1 MRLLFAAAVSA
12 LSLVLPFATANAQP
26 YPNRPIKVIVPYG
39 PGGVDVQL
47 RLAQTFMES
56 SLGQRLVIE
65 NRPGAG
71 AIVGTTAVRNAPA
84 DGYTLLFTGTSALS
98 VVPHMRRVQYST
110 DDFVPIGNLTGTAL
124 VVVTREGAPYKSI
137 AELIAYAK
145 QNPGKVNMASSGVG
159 TTTHMIGEA
168 LQVAAGIKFTHVPYT
183 GMGQSIS
190 GMLSG
195 TADLSIGIPSAFMAQ
210 IKAGALRAIAT
221 TGNKRS
227 EFLPEVPTLKDAGVN
242 LVEETKF
249 GLLAPKGLE
258 PSVVNTLATALRTA
272 GQSKEFAEKMRAMN
286 ITPFYLD
293 SAGLAAALRQED
305 QHWSALLK
313 RPEFKDIVEK

>member
-1 MRLLFAAAVSA
+1 MRFFLAAALSA
-12 LSLVLPFATANAQP
+12 LSLVLPFSTASAQP

-39 PGGVDVQL
+39 AGGVDVQL
-47 RLAQTFMES
+47 RLAQTFMEPT
-56 SLGQRLVIE
+56 LGQRLVIE

-71 AIVGTTAVRNAPA
+71 AILGTMAVHSAPA

-98 VVPHMRRVQYST
+98 VIPHVKRVQYSM
-110 DDFVPIGNLTGTAL
+110 DDFIPIGNLTATAL
-124 VVVTREGAPYKSI
+124 VVVAREGAPYKSM

-159 TTTHMIGEA
+159 TTTHMVGEA
-168 LQVAAGIKFTHVPYT
+168 LQVATGVKFTHVPYT
-183 GMGQSIS
+183 GMAQSIG

-195 TADLSIGIPSAFMAQ
+195 TADFSIGVPGAFMSQ
-210 IKAGALRAIAT
+210 IKSGALRAVAT

-227 EFLPEVPTLKDAGVN
+227 EFLPDVPTLSEAGVN
-242 LVEETKF
+242 VVEETKF

-258 PSVVNTLATALRTA
+258 PGVVTTLVNALKA
-272 GQSKEFAEKMRAMN
+272 AVQSKEFADKMRAMN
-286 ITPFYLD
+286 VTPFYLD
-293 SAGLAAALRQED
+293 AAGLAAALRQED
-305 QHWSALLK
+305 QHWGALLK